1 MAKSSKLASSDVELY
16 NGSSSSKEERMN
28 AQVNGEED
36 DEEEIEAVARSVD
49 TFGEDDDIV
58 PEEIVDDVDDDEY
71 NGANPEISKREKER
85 LKEMQKL
92 KKQKIQEILDTQNAA
107 IDADMVRILGKMEL
121 ASKEKSKASAVAVNA
136 EIRRTKARLLEEVP
150 KLQRLAVKK
159 VKGISTEEMAA
170 RNDQMSSS
178 PSTSST
184 AIKFDSDERFD
195 NKYFQEFE
203 QSSQFRQDYEM
214 RKMKQAC
221 QTCLGP
227 ILYEHF
233 SLLEGILVDFYLY
246 TPHFFSYD
254 LPFIAFDIHAR
265 PGFGYDFR
273 SFGYFKEH
281 GS

>member
-36 DEEEIEAVARSVD
+36 DEDEIEAVARSVD
-49 TFGEDDDIV
+49 TFDEDDDIV

-92 KKQKIQEILDTQNAA
+92 KKQKIQEILDAQNAA
-107 IDADMVRILGKMEL
+107 IDADMKVEL

-136 EIRRTKARLLEEVP
+136 EICRTKARLLEEVP

-170 RNDQMSSS
+170 RNDQVLAL
-178 PSTSST
+178 PERIQAIPDGT
-184 AIKFDSDERFD
+184 AAT
-195 NKYFQEFE
+195 
-203 QSSQFRQDYEM
+203 
-214 RKMKQAC
+214 KQ
-221 QTCLGP
+221 TG
-227 ILYEHF
+227 
-233 SLLEGILVDFYLY
+233 G
-246 TPHFFSYD
+246 
-254 LPFIAFDIHAR
+254 
-265 PGFGYDFR
+265 
-273 SFGYFKEH
+273 
-281 GS
+281 

>member
-16 NGSSSSKEERMN
+16 NGSSSSKEERMK

-107 IDADMVRILGKMEL
+107 IDADMNNKGKGRLKYLLRQTEL
-121 ASKEKSKASAVAVNA
+121 FSHFAKVNA

-159 VKGISTEEMAA
+159 VFGICYFGLGQLTSLDFHCDRVWIHLQVKGISTEEMAA
-170 RNDQMSSS
+170 RNDQVLAL
-178 PSTSST
+178 PDRIQAIPDGT
-184 AIKFDSDERFD
+184 AAT
-195 NKYFQEFE
+195 
-203 QSSQFRQDYEM
+203 
-214 RKMKQAC
+214 KQ
-221 QTCLGP
+221 TG
-227 ILYEHF
+227 
-233 SLLEGILVDFYLY
+233 G
-246 TPHFFSYD
+246 
-254 LPFIAFDIHAR
+254 
-265 PGFGYDFR
+265 
-273 SFGYFKEH
+273 
-281 GS
+281 